1 MARVAAAARVAAVV
15 RVGRRGVASRVN
27 LSPLHPSDRLEPRY
41 GGVKMDHGGGSA
53 RYKVK
58 YHFGTSYK
66 VIHFGGDQ
74 TTLVMADRGEG
85 EVVEEQVE
93 VEGEEEIVEVEEG
106 EEEAALLQTSIQDY
120 ARYGL

>member
-1 MARVAAAARVAAVV
+1 MV
-15 RVGRRGVASRVN
+15 SRVN
-27 LSPLHPSDRLEPRY
+27 LSPLHLGEHLEPCY

-74 TTLVMADRGEG
+74 TTLVMAARGEG

-93 VEGEEEIVEVEEG
+93 EEGEE

>member
-1 MARVAAAARVAAVV
+1 MSRAASAVRVA
-15 RVGRRGVASRVN
+15 RRGMVSRVN
-27 LSPLHPSDRLEPRY
+27 LSPLHLGEHLEPCY

-85 EVVEEQVE
+85 EVVEEEEVQVE
-93 VEGEEEIVEVEEG
+93 VEGEEE
-106 EEEAALLQTSIQDY
+106 EEEAALLQTSIQEY